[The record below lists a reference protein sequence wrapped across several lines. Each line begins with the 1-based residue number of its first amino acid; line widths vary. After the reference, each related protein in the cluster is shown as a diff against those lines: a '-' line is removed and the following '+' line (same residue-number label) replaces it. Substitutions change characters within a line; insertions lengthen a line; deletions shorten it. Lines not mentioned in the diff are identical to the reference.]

1 MEPSTP
7 DASPPPAA
15 PLASKPP
22 VDPASP
28 LGVGG
33 ALLAFLVAF
42 FGAQAIGG
50 VVIVVILIVG
60 IASGWLPA
68 PTGDPAWVLTVF
80 AHPAVLLS
88 AAVSSSAGFVGTAW
102 IACRMGRRHPRVA
115 LGLVRAPAL
124 AIATAMIGVGAVGLL
139 VDELVTAFRT
149 VLPSLTFGVLEAFG
163 DAARAEG
170 LLLRP
175 LTFVCMTFVPGI
187 SEELFF
193 RGLLQR
199 SFVARFGAPAG
210 IAGAAFVF
218 GLVHMDPPQAIGAM
232 MTGGFLGWVAWRS
245 GSVLPAIAAHVANNA
260 LAWLGAN
267 LEPLRQ
273 MAERKEHMPPWVLA
287 LAGVVAAGS
296 IATVWLVTRA
306 PRTPALA
313 TQNN

>member
-1 MEPSTP
+1 MEPATP
-7 DASPPPAA
+7 VAPWQPEPPAEPVAARPA
-15 PLASKPP
+15 P
-22 VDPASP
+22 DPGSP

-42 FGAQAIGG
+42 FGAQAVGG
-50 VVIVVILIVG
+50 VVIIVILIVG
-60 IASGWLPA
+60 IAAGWLPA
-68 PTGDPAWVLTVF
+68 PTTDPTWVLTVF

-88 AAVSSSAGFVGTAW
+88 AAVASSAAFVGTAW
-102 IACRMGRRHPRVA
+102 FACRMGRRDPRRS
-115 LGLVRAPAL
+115 LGLVRAPVL
-124 AIATAMIGVGAVGLL
+124 AIVASIIGVAAVGVL

-163 DAARAEG
+163 EAARADG
-170 LLLRP
+170 LVLAP

-199 SFVARFGAPAG
+199 SFVARLGAPAG

-232 MTGGFLGWVAWRS
+232 MAGGFLGWVAYRA
-245 GSVLPAIAAHVANNA
+245 GSILPAIAAHVTNNA

-267 LEPLRQ
+267 VEPLRE
-273 MAERKEHMPPWVLA
+273 MADRKEHMPAWVVGLA
-287 LAGVVAAGS
+287 VVVAIGS
-296 IATVWLVTRA
+296 TAAVWAVTRA
-306 PRTPALA
+306 ARARTE
-313 TQNN
+313 